1 MKNTKNFTLTA
12 MSFCRPNCTS
22 CYATRVYSQLVQ
34 LVQLRCIFLLLLC
47 ALFWDFELSHVCEG
61 LKRLINNK
69 YKNVSLFFTVLA
81 SSLTN
86 TLLDI
91 SMILVGFRR
100 SYWKKHGCR
109 FLSYSSDRLY

>member
-81 SSLTN
+81 SSLRTCLD
-86 TLLDI
+86 TLTFDL
-91 SMILVGFRR
+91 ILV
-100 SYWKKHGCR
+100 KLDQKQE
-109 FLSYSSDRLY
+109 FLIHEKLCTPL